1 MDIPALVSCTDHP
14 HIQEKSGIPT
24 ILILPSQEPRIVPAI
39 APDTSVIMTKVIA
52 FKIIFSTWREK
63 SCFYRNTNDMENQ
76 PHASYHDK
84 IHASTLCQMPALL
97 EQY

>member
-1 MDIPALVSCTDHP
+1 MDTCFSFLYRSSTYPRKVGNPYSL
-14 HIQEKSGIPT
+14 GFT
-24 ILILPSQEPRIVPAI
+24 ITRAENCPAI

-63 SCFYRNTNDMENQ
+63 SYLYHSANDMENQ

-84 IHASTLCQMPALL
+84 IHVSTLCQMPALL